1 MEVRN
6 REQLGLALDQPLACR
21 CPLALRTMP
30 VAAAVVADDGVPARS
45 VLAAR
50 NMAAERRCSAA
61 FDRRHHLHLAEADVP
76 RVGATPR
83 GAVVAEDVRT
93 LQSWTL
99 HDPRPL
105 RRRLTLATSSGPLTW
120 VLGRR
125 LGKLPQLVERAHDA
139 GDHAGR
145 NTRVARRRL
154 QLVVSEK
161 RLDCTNIHP
170 AIEQMRRKAV
180 PQRVQVHRLLDP
192 GRIRCLVEQ
201 PVDLPRRPRLTRL
214 AAWKQQAILRR
225 HHRVPTCRS
234 RLPPLPQQAER
245 LRPQHHNPILPALR
259 LLDANDVLRAVD
271 MLHPQPGYLARSQAR
286 AIAQTEQKAVP

>member
-1 MEVRN
+1 MCSTDMKPMRAPRCRRVAAILSVRPSRRPEQQIVDHRLVGVGDVGDRRWQRVHDMEVRN
-6 REQLGLALDQPLACR
+6 REQLGLALGQPLACR

-30 VAAAVVADDGVPARS
+30 VPAAVVADDGVPARAS

-50 NMAAERRCSAA
+50 NMAAEPRCSAA

-83 GAVVAEDVRT
+83 GAVVAEDVRN

-105 RRRLTLATSSGPLTW
+105 RRQPPLATSSGPLTW

-145 NTRVARRRL
+145 NTRVARCRL

-170 AIEQMRRKAV
+170 AIEQMR
-180 PQRVQVHRLLDP
+180 
-192 GRIRCLVEQ
+192 
-201 PVDLPRRPRLTRL
+201 L
-214 AAWKQQAILRR
+214 AKL
-225 HHRVPTCRS
+225 CRS
-234 RLPPLPQQAER
+234 ECRFTAFLIPAASAVSWNSRLSCR
-245 LRPQHHNPILPALR
+245 VVN
-259 LLDANDVLRAVD
+259 
-271 MLHPQPGYLARSQAR
+271 G
-286 AIAQTEQKAVP
+286 